1 MAYLSQKSEGFSTL
15 DRKVKKLPEK
25 VLTFDRAGGI
35 LLLKLALESFEC

>member
-1 MAYLSQKSEGFSTL
+1 MACLSQKTKEFSTL
-15 DRKVKKLPEK
+15 DRKVKKLTEK